1 VGQQL
6 QGVRR
11 ELYYVEVVLV
21 EQQLLEGHEEVA
33 GEEVQVDEALA

>member
-33 GEEVQVDEALA
+33 GEEV